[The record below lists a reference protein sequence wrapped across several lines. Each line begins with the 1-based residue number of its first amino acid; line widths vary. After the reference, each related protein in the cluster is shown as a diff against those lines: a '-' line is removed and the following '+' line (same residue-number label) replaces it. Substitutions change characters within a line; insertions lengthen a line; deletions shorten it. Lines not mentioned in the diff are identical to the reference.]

1 MKRILFFLGLSA
13 TMPAFSQETDT
24 TELLPLE
31 VKAIRAGAMAPFAKT
46 NLSKRDI
53 QKQNLGQ
60 DLPFLLNQT
69 PSVVVNSDAGNG
81 IGYTGIRIRGT
92 DATRINV
99 TINGVPFNDP
109 ESNGAF
115 FVNLPDL
122 LSSASSIQIQRGVGT
137 STNGAGAFGGTIN
150 LATTEVSRQPYF
162 ESNNSVGSFN
172 TFKNNIRVGTGLLN
186 DRFTANLRLSQMKSD
201 GYVDRAS
208 TDLQSYYFSAA
219 YLGDKTTLRFN
230 TFSGNEKT
238 YQAWNGVSEADLKTR
253 RRYNSSGTDRPGE
266 PYGNETDNYKQD
278 HYQLFFT
285 QKFSPELVFN
295 TGLFYVKGKGYYE
308 QYKGGEDYADY
319 GLPFPTYGSTVLEST
334 DLIRRLQL
342 DNDYYGTVFSLQY
355 TKPGT
360 ELTFGGALSK
370 YMGDHFG
377 TVLWAQNGLPQDN
390 HRWYD
395 NNAVK
400 KDFSVYTKWQQN
412 LSSRFQFFADLQLR
426 QVDYNI
432 DGFRNNPG
440 LTVDN
445 RYLFFNPKAGITYH
459 NQNWTAFAS
468 YSFGSKEPVRDDFEA
483 SVTEQPKPE
492 YLRDLEVGF
501 ERKNSHYN
509 IGATVYYMQ
518 YKDQLVLTGKIN
530 DVGAYTRTNIDDSY
544 RLGVELQGGAVIADW
559 LRATANLT
567 LSRNKVKN
575 VTEFYDDYD
584 NGGQK
589 SVTYNE
595 ADISFS
601 PSVTGAA
608 TVTVQPHR
616 SFTVDLLSKYVSR
629 QYLDNTSNSSRSL
642 NAYFTEDVR
651 FAYSLQK
658 GVLKNAELIFQVN
671 NIFNK
676 KYEPNGY
683 TFSYLYNTQ
692 LVTEN
697 YYFPM
702 AGTNWMMGLNLRF

>member
-1 MKRILFFLGLSA
+1 
-13 TMPAFSQETDT
+13 
-24 TELLPLE
+24 
-31 VKAIRAGAMAPFAKT
+31 
-46 NLSKRDI
+46 
-53 QKQNLGQ
+53 
-60 DLPFLLNQT
+60 
-69 PSVVVNSDAGNG
+69 
-81 IGYTGIRIRGT
+81 
-92 DATRINV
+92 
-99 TINGVPFNDP
+99 
-109 ESNGAF
+109 
-115 FVNLPDL
+115 
-122 LSSASSIQIQRGVGT
+122 
-137 STNGAGAFGGTIN
+137 
-150 LATTEVSRQPYF
+150 
-162 ESNNSVGSFN
+162 
-172 TFKNNIRVGTGLLN
+172 
-186 DRFTANLRLSQMKSD
+186 
-201 GYVDRAS
+201 
-208 TDLQSYYFSAA
+208 
-219 YLGDKTTLRFN
+219 
-230 TFSGNEKT
+230 
-238 YQAWNGVSEADLKTR
+238 
-253 RRYNSSGTDRPGE
+253 
-266 PYGNETDNYKQD
+266 
-278 HYQLFFT
+278 
-285 QKFSPELVFN
+285 
-295 TGLFYVKGKGYYE
+295 
-308 QYKGGEDYADY
+308 
-319 GLPFPTYGSTVLEST
+319 
-334 DLIRRLQL
+334 
-342 DNDYYGTVFSLQY
+342 SLQY

-390 HRWYD
+390 YRWYD

-400 KDFSVYTKWQQN
+400 KDLSVYTKWQQN

-426 QVDYNI
+426 HVDYNI

-445 RYLFFNPKAGITYH
+445 RYTFFNPKAGLTYH

-501 ERKNSHYN
+501 ERKNSNYN
-509 IGATVYYMQ
+509 IGATLYYMQ

-544 RLGVELQGGAVIADW
+544 RLGVELQGGAVITDW

-589 SVTYNE
+589 SITYNE
-595 ADISFS
+595 RDISFS

-616 SFTVDLLSKYVSR
+616 SFSVDLLSKYVSR

-642 NAYFTEDVR
+642 NAYFSEDVR

-658 GVLKNAELIFQVN
+658 GILKNAAIIFQVN

-702 AGTNWMMGLNLRF
+702 AGTNWMVGLNLRF